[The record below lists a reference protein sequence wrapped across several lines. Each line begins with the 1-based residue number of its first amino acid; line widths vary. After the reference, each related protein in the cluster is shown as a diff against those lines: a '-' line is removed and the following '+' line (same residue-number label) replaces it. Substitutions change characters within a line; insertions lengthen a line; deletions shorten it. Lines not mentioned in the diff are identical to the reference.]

1 MIKNKFNNNV
11 SLIKKAIN
19 NDKLVVF
26 AGAGVS
32 KDSGIPLWNELIEG
46 IKGCLN
52 EEIKED
58 DPLKIAQMLYNEKG
72 EKEYHDIIK
81 NSLYNN
87 KGIYNS
93 LHEILFELNPQ
104 HIITTNYDNFF
115 ENIIEN
121 KGLPFSVVSKDIDLP
136 YAEHKNLLIKYHG
149 DFENKNIVFKETDYL
164 EFSKNN
170 TLKEIFVKSL
180 FSNKVILFVGYRVG
194 DINLKL
200 LIRDIQFILTKH
212 HQRAYLLSH
221 NTDISDS
228 EIKYFENLGI
238 NIINYCDKSLKSLK
252 EKDKLSSIGKS
263 VYKQLEYI
271 RDFDLFEYERSK
283 SSVSSKSKIIN
294 DLYTSL
300 YRFNYF
306 RVLPKSLLAS
316 LYPLNKNSENDTI
329 YNIESTTLVCYNKE
343 LYDIINKYKGKD
355 DDNFTDEEKRKLNFS
370 FIRLMYSN
378 IYYIGKK
385 VGGKDSLGNRRTN
398 KEISLFDKYFSD
410 KSTCDCIDCAIG
422 YFKYSE
428 AIQKIEKYKVTDD
441 SKLWDDLVFAYSLY
455 QLGEYYKSYKTYEQ
469 IEIKSN
475 RLKQMDVSFVSMY
488 NMKRIGMR
496 IHRFH
501 ILDKRYS
508 FDDLKEI
515 KNQAKKIDLDKELS
529 KIKYFV
535 DEYVYRFLKEV
546 RDGIYIQRLCN
557 EIDELYNKVP
567 KDVKN
572 IQRGGSVS
580 NSDYFNLYNA
590 VKQLNDFLKGN
601 FIIGNGYSAIE
612 YSINKSI
619 KTFILGFYVGTLKMS
634 QNQKRLFGVSK
645 LDSFNHFLFVLFID
659 YSEPKELSSFIKEQ
673 NIFDIKFDEESQSSV
688 FSFITNFFK
697 SSYEENRFFGGKD
710 ENDVFINYLNY
721 NRNFKQKIL
730 HQFKNICTVLTYF
743 EFTEFQIKSI
753 YSDLNQFI
761 KFTNF
766 GERDDFSFVKLF
778 INTKYEIIGYD
789 LLLETFNI
797 LNYKKLQYEDL
808 YITLLGKLKELNS
821 EFVNKEI
828 VIEEIGSIEY
838 GKIMFNIPIIYNTL
852 AKEKKTLFLKEVE
865 MKLSE
870 HFDTTVIFLLL
881 LERVPLKKEIKNKY
895 IETIHKS
902 LETKE
907 KISKEDYENFYFL
920 NPIVQYFELI
930 NLGILKDKKLL
941 SLNVEAEL
949 FKFIIDP
956 ETYDKDNFD
965 VEWVKIFHNDSFIE
979 NFSKI
984 DYIIEKIKD
993 YLIENND
1000 EELNKIYFKIL
1011 KFNYDRDS
1019 V

>member
-1 MIKNKFNNNV
+1 MINNKFKNNV
-11 SLIKKAIN
+11 SLIKRAIN

-32 KDSGIPLWNELIEG
+32 KDSGIPLWNELIED
-46 IKGCLN
+46 IKGYLN
-52 EEIKED
+52 EDIKED
-58 DPLKIAQMLYNEKG
+58 NYDPLKIAQILYNEKG
-72 EKEYHDIIK
+72 EKEYNDIIK
-81 NSLYNN
+81 NSLYKN
-87 KGIYNS
+87 KGIYNP

-104 HIITTNYDNFF
+104 HIITTNYDHYF

-149 DFENKNIVFKETDYL
+149 DFENINIVFKETDYL
-164 EFSKNN
+164 EFSRDN

-180 FSNKVILFVGYRVG
+180 FSNKVILFVGYKVG

-252 EKDKLSSIGKS
+252 EKDKLSSVGKA

-283 SSVSSKSKIIN
+283 SNISSKSKIID

-300 YRFNYF
+300 TRFYYF

-343 LYDIINKYKGKD
+343 LYDLINEYKGKD
-355 DDNFTDEEKRKLNFS
+355 DGGFTDEEKRKLNFS
-370 FIRLMYSN
+370 FVRLMYSN

-385 VGGKDSLGNRRTN
+385 VGGRDSFGNRRTD
-398 KEISLFDKYFSD
+398 KEINLSDKYFSNS
-410 KSTCDCIDCAIG
+410 KTCDCIDCTIG
-422 YFKYSE
+422 DFKYSD
-428 AIQKIEKYKVTDD
+428 AILKVEKYKITDD

-455 QLGEYYKSYKTYEQ
+455 QLGEYYKSYRTYEQ

-475 RLKQMDVSFVSMY
+475 RLKQMDVSFISTY

-496 IHRFH
+496 IQGFH
-501 ILDKRYS
+501 MLDKKYS
-508 FDDLKEI
+508 FKDLKEI
-515 KNQAKKIDLDKELS
+515 ENQAKKIDLDKELS

-535 DEYVYRFLKEV
+535 DGDVYKFLREV

-557 EIDELYNKVP
+557 EIDNFYNKVP

-572 IQRGGSVS
+572 IQRGGFVS

-601 FIIGNGYSAIE
+601 FIIGNGFSAIE

-619 KTFILGFYVGTLKMS
+619 KTFILGFYVGTLKVS
-634 QNQKRLFGVSK
+634 SNQKRLFGVSK
-645 LDSFNHFLFVLFID
+645 LDSFNHFLFELIID
-659 YSEPKELSSFIKEQ
+659 YSDPKELSNFIKEQ
-673 NIFDIKFDEESQSSV
+673 NISDIKFDDESQSSV
-688 FSFITNFFK
+688 FRFITNFFK
-697 SSYEENRFFGGKD
+697 STYEENTFFRGKD
-710 ENDVFINYLNY
+710 ENEVFISYLNF
-721 NRNFKQKIL
+721 NHNFEQKVL
-730 HQFKNICTVLTYF
+730 LQFKNICIVLTYF
-743 EFTEFQIKSI
+743 EFSKFQIKSI

-766 GERDDFSFVKLF
+766 GKHNDFSFIKVF

-789 LLLETFNI
+789 LLIETLNI
-797 LNYKKLQYEDL
+797 LNSKKQQYSDV
-808 YITLLGKLKELNS
+808 YITVLRKLRDLNS
-821 EFVNKEI
+821 EFINNEFI
-828 VIEEIGSIEY
+828 IESLKDVEYGSIMY
-838 GKIMFNIPIIYNTL
+838 DLPIIYDTL
-852 AKEKKTLFLKEVE
+852 PIEKKDYFLKEVE
-865 MKLSE
+865 SKLNE
-870 HFDTTVIFLLL
+870 NFDTTTIFVLL
-881 LERVPLKKEIKNKY
+881 LEEVPLNKEIKNKY
-895 IETIHKS
+895 IETIHKK

-907 KISKEDYENFYFL
+907 KITKDDYENFYFL

-930 NLGILKDKKLL
+930 NLGIIKDKKLL
-941 SLNVEAEL
+941 SLSIEAEL
-949 FKFIIDP
+949 FKFIINP
-956 ETYDKDNFD
+956 ENYDKDKFD
-965 VEWVKIFHNDSFIE
+965 IEWLKIFYYDSFIE
-979 NFSKI
+979 KFSKI
-984 DYIIEKIKD
+984 DYIIEKLEN
-993 YLIENND
+993 YLINNND
-1000 EELNKIYFKIL
+1000 EKLNKIYFKL
-1011 KFNYDRDS
+1011 KKKT
-1019 V
+1019 

>member
-1 MIKNKFNNNV
+1 MVRNKFNNNV

-32 KDSGIPLWNELIEG
+32 KDSGIPLWNELIED
-46 IKGCLN
+46 IKGYLN

-58 DPLKIAQMLYNEKG
+58 DPLKIAQIIYNEKG
-72 EKEYHDIIK
+72 EKEYNDIIK
-81 NSLYNN
+81 NSLYKN

-104 HIITTNYDNFF
+104 HIITTNYDHYF

-149 DFENKNIVFKETDYL
+149 DFENKNIIFKETDYL

-221 NTDISDS
+221 NTDISNS

-252 EKDKLSSIGKS
+252 EKDKLSSVGKS

-283 SSVSSKSKIIN
+283 SNISSKSKIID

-300 YRFNYF
+300 HRFYYF

-343 LYDIINKYKGKD
+343 LYDLINEYKGKD
-355 DDNFTDEEKRKLNFS
+355 EDSFTDEEKRKLNFS
-370 FIRLMYSN
+370 FVRLMYSN
-378 IYYIGKK
+378 IYYLGKK
-385 VGGKDSLGNRRTN
+385 VGGRDSFGNRRTD
-398 KEISLFDKYFSD
+398 KEVNLSDKYFSD
-410 KSTCDCIDCAIG
+410 EKTCDCIDCTIG
-422 YFKYSE
+422 YFKYSD
-428 AIQKIEKYKVTDD
+428 AILKVEKYKVTDD

-469 IEIKSN
+469 IEVKSN
-475 RLKQMDVSFVSMY
+475 RLKQMDVSFISMY

-496 IHRFH
+496 IQGFH
-501 ILDKRYS
+501 VLDKRYS
-508 FDDLKEI
+508 FNDLKEI
-515 KNQAKKIDLDKELS
+515 ENQAKKIDLDKELS

-535 DEYVYRFLKEV
+535 DGDVYKFLREV

-557 EIDELYNKVP
+557 EIDNFYNKVP

-601 FIIGNGYSAIE
+601 FIIGNGFSAIG

-619 KTFILGFYVGTLKMS
+619 KTFILGFYVGTLKVS
-634 QNQKRLFGVSK
+634 SNQKRLFGVSK
-645 LDSFNHFLFVLFID
+645 LDSFNHFLFELIID
-659 YSEPKELSSFIKEQ
+659 YSDSKELSNFIKEQ
-673 NIFDIKFDEESQSSV
+673 NISNIKFDEESQNSV
-688 FSFITNFFK
+688 FRFITNFFK

-721 NRNFKQKIL
+721 SHNFKQKIL
-730 HQFKNICTVLTYF
+730 HQFKNICIVLTYF
-743 EFTEFQIKSI
+743 EFSEFQIKGV

-761 KFTNF
+761 NFTDF
-766 GERDDFSFVKLF
+766 GEHEDFSFLKAF

-797 LNYKKLQYEDL
+797 LNSKRQYDFLYITILKKLQ
-808 YITLLGKLKELNS
+808 KFNS
-821 EFVNKEI
+821 EFSNNDINIDLIYLNKIDYDIPIIYHTLTTDKKSYFLKKIEDMLDENFDTTTVFILLLEEVPVNKEI
-828 VIEEIGSIEY
+828 
-838 GKIMFNIPIIYNTL
+838 
-852 AKEKKTLFLKEVE
+852 KT
-865 MKLSE
+865 
-870 HFDTTVIFLLL
+870 
-881 LERVPLKKEIKNKY
+881 KY
-895 IETIHKS
+895 VETIHEK
-902 LETKE
+902 LETK
-907 KISKEDYENFYFL
+907 DYYENFYFL

-930 NLGILKDKKLL
+930 NLGVIKDKKLS
-941 SLNVEAEL
+941 SLNVEVEL
-949 FKFIIDP
+949 FKFIINP
-956 ETYDKDNFD
+956 ESYDKDKFN
-965 VEWVKIFHNDSFIE
+965 VEWLKIFYYDSFIE
-979 NFSKI
+979 KFSAI
-984 DYIIEKIKD
+984 DYIIEKVED
-993 YLIENND
+993 YLINNND
-1000 EELNKIYFKIL
+1000 EKLNKIYFKL
-1011 KFNYDRDS
+1011 KKERKKEIVNHNKFS
-1019 V
+1019 I

>member
-1 MIKNKFNNNV
+1 MNKSKFNNNI
-11 SLIKKAIN
+11 SFIKKAIN

-32 KDSGIPLWNELIEG
+32 RDSGIPIWSELIED
-46 IKGCLN
+46 IKGFLN

-58 DPLKIAQMLYNEKG
+58 DPLKIAQILYNEKG
-72 EKEYHDIIK
+72 EKEYNDIIK
-81 NSLYNN
+81 NSLYKS

-104 HIITTNYDNFF
+104 HIITTNYDHYF
-115 ENIIEN
+115 ENIIGN

-200 LIRDIQFILTKH
+200 LIRNIQFILTKH

-221 NTDISDS
+221 NTDVSDS

-252 EKDKLSSIGKS
+252 EKDKLSSVGNS

-271 RDFDLFEYERSK
+271 RDFDLFEYDRSK
-283 SSVSSKSKIIN
+283 SSVSSKSKIID

-300 YRFNYF
+300 HRFYYF

-343 LYDIINKYKGKD
+343 LYDLINEYKGKD
-355 DDNFTDEEKRKLNFS
+355 DDSFTDEEKRKLNFS
-370 FIRLMYSN
+370 FVRLMYSN
-378 IYYIGKK
+378 IHYIGKK
-385 VGGKDSLGNRRTN
+385 VGGRDSFGNRRTD
-398 KEISLFDKYFSD
+398 KEINLSDKFFSD
-410 KSTCDCIDCAIG
+410 NNTCDCIDCTIG
-422 YFKYSE
+422 YFKYSD
-428 AIQKIEKYKVTDD
+428 ALLKVEKYKITDD

-469 IEIKSN
+469 IEVKSN
-475 RLKQMDVSFVSMY
+475 RLKQMDVSFVSIY

-496 IHRFH
+496 IQGFH
-501 ILDKRYS
+501 MLDKRYS
-508 FDDLKEI
+508 FNDLKEI
-515 KNQAKKIDLDKELS
+515 ENQAKKIDLDKELS

-535 DEYVYRFLKEV
+535 DEDVYRFLREV

-557 EIDELYNKVP
+557 EIDDFYNKIP
-567 KDVKN
+567 KDVK
-572 IQRGGSVS
+572 IVQRGGSVS

-601 FIIGNGYSAIE
+601 FIIGNGFSTIE

-619 KTFILGFYVGTLKMS
+619 KTFILGFYVGTLKVTS
-634 QNQKRLFGVSK
+634 NQKRLFGISK
-645 LDSFNHFLFVLFID
+645 LDSFNYFLFELIID
-659 YSEPKELSSFIKEQ
+659 YSDSKELSTFIKEQ
-673 NIFDIKFDEESQSSV
+673 NISDIKFNEESQSSV
-688 FSFITNFFK
+688 FRFITNFFK
-697 SSYEENRFFGGKD
+697 SSYEENRFFRGKD

-721 NRNFKQKIL
+721 SHNFKQKIL

-743 EFTEFQIKSI
+743 EFSEFQIKSI

-761 KFTNF
+761 NFTEF
-766 GERDDFSFVKLF
+766 GEREDFSFLKVF

-789 LLLETFNI
+789 LLIATLNTLNSKKQYDFLYVTI
-797 LNYKKLQYEDL
+797 LKKLE
-808 YITLLGKLKELNS
+808 KLNS
-821 EFVNKEI
+821 EFSNNEI
-828 VIEEIGSIEY
+828 HIDLIDFS
-838 GKIMFNIPIIYNTL
+838 KIDYDIPIIYRTL
-852 AKEKKTLFLKEVE
+852 PFEKKNYFLKKVE
-865 MKLSE
+865 DNLNE
-870 HFDTTVIFLLL
+870 NFDTTTIFILL
-881 LERVPLKKEIKNKY
+881 LEEVPVNDDIKNKY
-895 IETIHKS
+895 IETIHKK

-907 KISKEDYENFYFL
+907 KVTKDDYRNFYFL

-930 NLGILKDKKLL
+930 NLGIIKDKKLSSL
-941 SLNVEAEL
+941 SIEAEL
-949 FKFIIDP
+949 FKFIINP
-956 ETYDKDNFD
+956 ENYDKDKFD
-965 VEWVKIFHNDSFIE
+965 VEWLKILHYEAFIKR
-979 NFSKI
+979 FSKT
-984 DYIIEKIKD
+984 D
-993 YLIENND
+993 YLIEKLKIYLVENND
-1000 EELNKIYFKIL
+1000 EKLRAIYFEML
-1011 KFNYDRDS
+1011 KHKFI
-1019 V
+1019 

>member
-32 KDSGIPLWNELIEG
+32 KDSGIPLWNELIED

-58 DPLKIAQMLYNEKG
+58 DPLKIAQILYNEKG
-72 EKEYHDIIK
+72 EKEYNDIIK
-81 NSLYNN
+81 NSLYKS

-104 HIITTNYDNFF
+104 HIITTNYDHYF

-121 KGLPFSVVSKDIDLP
+121 KGLPFSVVSKDVDLP

-164 EFSKNN
+164 EFTKNN

-200 LIRDIQFILTKH
+200 LIRDIQFILNKH

-252 EKDKLSSIGKS
+252 EKDKLSSVGKS

-283 SSVSSKSKIIN
+283 SNISSKSKIID

-300 YRFNYF
+300 HRFYYF

-343 LYDIINKYKGKD
+343 LYDLINEYKGKD
-355 DDNFTDEEKRKLNFS
+355 DDSFTDEEKRKLNFS
-370 FIRLMYSN
+370 FVRLMYSN

-385 VGGKDSLGNRRTN
+385 VGGRDSFGNRRTDN
-398 KEISLFDKYFSD
+398 EINLSDKYFSD
-410 KSTCDCIDCAIG
+410 SNTCDCIDCTIG
-422 YFKYSE
+422 YFKYSD
-428 AIQKIEKYKVTDD
+428 ALLKVEKYKITDD

-469 IEIKSN
+469 IEVKSN
-475 RLKQMDVSFVSMY
+475 RLKQMDVSFISMY

-496 IHRFH
+496 IHGFH
-501 ILDKRYS
+501 MLDKRYS
-508 FDDLKEI
+508 FNDLKEI
-515 KNQAKKIDLDKELS
+515 ENQAKKIDLDKELS

-535 DEYVYRFLKEV
+535 DGDVYRFLREV

-557 EIDELYNKVP
+557 EIDDFYNKIP
-567 KDVKN
+567 KDVK
-572 IQRGGSVS
+572 IVQRGGSVS

-590 VKQLNDFLKGN
+590 VKQLSDFLKGN
-601 FIIGNGYSAIE
+601 FIIGNGFSAIE

-619 KTFILGFYVGTLKMS
+619 RTFILGFYVGTLKVNS
-634 QNQKRLFGVSK
+634 NQKRLFGVSK
-645 LDSFNHFLFVLFID
+645 FDSFNHFLFELIID
-659 YSEPKELSSFIKEQ
+659 YSDPKELSNFIKEQ
-673 NIFDIKFDEESQSSV
+673 NISDIKFDDESQSSV
-688 FSFITNFFK
+688 FRFITNFFK
-697 SSYEENRFFGGKD
+697 STYEENTFFRGKD
-710 ENDVFINYLNY
+710 ENEVFISYLNY
-721 NRNFKQKIL
+721 NYNFEKKVL
-730 HQFKNICTVLTYF
+730 HQFKNICIVLTYF
-743 EFTEFQIKSI
+743 EFSEFQIKNI
-753 YSDLNQFI
+753 YSDLNQFV
-761 KFTNF
+761 KFTSF
-766 GERDDFSFVKLF
+766 GEREVFNFLKVF
-778 INTKYEIIGYD
+778 INTKYKIIGYD
-789 LLLETFNI
+789 LLIETLDI
-797 LNYKKLQYEDL
+797 LNSKKQYDFL
-808 YITLLGKLKELNS
+808 YITILKKLEKLNF
-821 EFVNKEI
+821 EFLNNEI
-828 VIEEIGSIEY
+828 HIDLIDFT
-838 GKIMFNIPIIYNTL
+838 KIDYDIPIIYRTL
-852 AKEKKTLFLKEVE
+852 PPEKKNYFLKKVE
-865 MKLSE
+865 DKLNE
-870 HFDTTVIFLLL
+870 NFDTTTVFIIL
-881 LERVPLKKEIKNKY
+881 LEEVPINKEIKNKY
-895 IETIHKS
+895 IETIHKK
-902 LETKE
+902 LEAKE
-907 KISKEDYENFYFL
+907 KVTKDDYENFYFL

-930 NLGILKDKKLL
+930 NLGIIKEKKLL
-941 SLNVEAEL
+941 SLNIEAEL
-949 FKFIIDP
+949 FKFIINP
-956 ETYDKDNFD
+956 ENYDKDKFD
-965 VEWVKIFHNDSFIE
+965 VEWLKIFYYDSFIE

-984 DYIIEKIKD
+984 DYIIEKLEN
-993 YLIENND
+993 YLINNND
-1000 EELNKIYFKIL
+1000 EKLSEIYFKL
-1011 KFNYDRDS
+1011 KGIIN
-1019 V
+1019 